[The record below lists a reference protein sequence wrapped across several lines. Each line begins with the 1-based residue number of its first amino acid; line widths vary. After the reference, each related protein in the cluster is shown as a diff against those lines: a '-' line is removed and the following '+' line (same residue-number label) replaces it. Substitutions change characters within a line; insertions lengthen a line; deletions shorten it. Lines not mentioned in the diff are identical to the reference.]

1 MVAGGVA
8 FMPSLLAACGGDDD
22 GTTTGTGSD
31 GTADLGGGGDPNK
44 LVVSNWPAYIDPT
57 EGGVTGSVDL
67 FREETDI
74 DLRYTEDYNDNNEFF
89 AEIQPVLAA
98 GDVLDQDII
107 VPSYWMA
114 SRLRTLE
121 WLDPLPL
128 DEVPNAANLEPDLRN
143 PVWDPDGT
151 FTLPWQGY
159 ITGIAYNVA
168 ATGRELR
175 TMDDLLDPE
184 FRGKIGFLLEMQDTI
199 GLFLA
204 STGKDPATATFD
216 DATEAFDIVEQ
227 ATNDGQVRRF
237 TGNDYMD
244 ELVSGDFVA
253 CIGWSGDIAQ
263 LQADEPN
270 LRFVVPESG
279 GMTGNDTMVMPKGA
293 PNRTA
298 AAEFMNWVYDP
309 VNAARIAA
317 YIGYRSP
324 VVGIREELAKN
335 PDTAALA
342 DNPLMFPDEE
352 MLSNLHVFNLELTE
366 DELLEFDDRYAQI
379 TGA

>member
-159 ITGIAYNVA
+159 ITGIAYNRDRA
-168 ATGRELR
+168 RAPDDGRSAR
-175 TMDDLLDPE
+175 PRVQGQDRVPPRDAGHDRAVPRLDREGP
-184 FRGKIGFLLEMQDTI
+184 RDRH
-199 GLFLA
+199 
-204 STGKDPATATFD
+204 
-216 DATEAFDIVEQ
+216 
-227 ATNDGQVRRF
+227 VRRRDR
-237 TGNDYMD
+237 GVRHRRAGD
-244 ELVSGDFVA
+244 ERRSG
-253 CIGWSGDIAQ
+253 
-263 LQADEPN
+263 P
-270 LRFVVPESG
+270 
-279 GMTGNDTMVMPKGA
+279 
-293 PNRTA
+293 
-298 AAEFMNWVYDP
+298 P
-309 VNAARIAA
+309 VHGQR
-317 YIGYRSP
+317 
-324 VVGIREELAKN
+324 
-335 PDTAALA
+335 
-342 DNPLMFPDEE
+342 
-352 MLSNLHVFNLELTE
+352 LH
-366 DELLEFDDRYAQI
+366 
-379 TGA
+379 G